1 MVWMTL
7 NTPQH
12 SVSLYATSARHVRP
26 VLRHCHD
33 LNQIMDMLGPP
44 TSRNEAYVSIAW
56 DFLASRG
63 ESLH

>member
-7 NTPQH
+7 NPPQH
-12 SVSLYATSARHVRP
+12 SVSLYTTSARHIRP

-33 LNQIMDMLGPP
+33 LNQIMDTLGPP